1 MKTMICMGD
10 SLTEGS
16 DIPVG
21 HTWPELAGNALN
33 IDVVNWGIGG
43 DTSAGMLARFHGQ
56 LSARKPSFVFILGGT
71 NDLWWG
77 WEVYTVLGN
86 LFSMVVQAR
95 HIKIAPVI
103 GIPLPVNVSA
113 AKAADFSPPMDG
125 YDRFIEKLEALVE
138 SLIVHAA
145 ENEVALVDLHGL
157 FLTDQ
162 RIIKEDLFLPDGLHP
177 NRAGHQVIADAVV
190 AAFRKD
196 FGFKASAST

>member
-1 MKTMICMGD
+1 MKTLICMGD

-21 HTWPELAGNALN
+21 HTWSELAGNALN
-33 IDVVNWGIGG
+33 IEVVNGGIGG

-77 WEVYTVLGN
+77 WEVNTVLGN

-95 HIKIAPVI
+95 HQGAAPVI
-103 GIPLPVNVSA
+103 GLPLPVNIPA
-113 AKAADFSPPMDG
+113 AKAAGFSPPMDG
-125 YDRFIEKLEALVE
+125 YDRFIEKLEALVDA
-138 SLIVHAA
+138 LIVHAS
-145 ENEVALVDLHGL
+145 ESEVVLVDLHGP

-162 RIIKEDLFLPDGLHP
+162 RIIKEALFLPDGLHP

-190 AAFRKD
+190 AAFRQD
-196 FGFKASAST
+196 FGFNASAST

>member
-95 HIKIAPVI
+95 HLNIAPVI
-103 GIPLPVNVSA
+103 GMPLPVNVSA
-113 AKAADFSPPMDG
+113 AKSADFSPPMDG

-138 SLIVHAA
+138 ALIVHAA
-145 ENEVALVDLHGL
+145 ENEVALVDLHGP
-157 FLTDQ
+157 FLNDQ
-162 RIIKEDLFLPDGLHP
+162 RITKEDLFLPDGLHP